1 MRFSEWLRAEIKKR
15 GWSQEE
21 LAERMGITPAQVSYV
36 LNEQRGP
43 GDKFCRDLAY
53 ALKMSEI
60 AIFVQAG
67 RMSQTTNPEELTL
80 RELYAILSELPPEEQ
95 RAILHEARARCQIR
109 RQRPAVEVGVQRD
122 RRVMW
127 STVAN
132 RRVLD
137 GRQHVPARC
146 RCPEF

>member
-80 RELYAILSELPPEEQ
+80 RELYAILSELPPEDQ
-95 RAILHEARARCQIR
+95 RAILHEARARYEAA
-109 RQRPAVEVGVQRD
+109 P
-122 RRVMW
+122 
-127 STVAN
+127 
-132 RRVLD
+132 D
-137 GRQHVPARC
+137 GRSALDPATT
-146 RCPEF
+146 